1 MRIGVPKE
9 IKDHE
14 YRVGLTPES
23 VAELA
28 AAGHT
33 VVVETH
39 AGAGIGAADG
49 DYVSAGATVAGTA
62 DEVFSAADMIVKVKE
77 PQSAER
83 QMLRPDQVLFT
94 YLHLAPDPDQTRDLV
109 KSGAT
114 CIAYETVTDG
124 QGGLPLLKPMSQV
137 AGRMS
142 IQAGATALEKAQ
154 GGRGVLLGGVPGVR
168 PGRVVVIGGGTVGFN
183 AAQMAVGMHADVT
196 ILDRNP
202 AVLERLENHF
212 EANARTIYSGKAV
225 VEELLATADLV
236 IGAVLVPG
244 AAAPKVVTR
253 QMLKLMPQGSVLL
266 DVAIDQGGCFE
277 TSRPTTHT
285 DPTYVVDGIVHY
297 CVANMPGAVART
309 STYALNNVTLPHV
322 MAIAEKGWQLALA
335 ENPHLLDG
343 LNVWNGHVTCKP
355 VAEALGYEHLH
366 AEVAV
371 REAGTQEAVKATPTA
386 A

>member
-94 YLHLAPDPDQTRDLV
+94 YLHLAPDPDQTKDLV

-114 CIAYETVTDG
+114 CIAYETVTDA

-183 AAQMAVGMHADVT
+183 AAQMAT
-196 ILDRNP
+196 
-202 AVLERLENHF
+202 
-212 EANARTIYSGKAV
+212 
-225 VEELLATADLV
+225 
-236 IGAVLVPG
+236 
-244 AAAPKVVTR
+244 
-253 QMLKLMPQGSVLL
+253 
-266 DVAIDQGGCFE
+266 
-277 TSRPTTHT
+277 
-285 DPTYVVDGIVHY
+285 
-297 CVANMPGAVART
+297 
-309 STYALNNVTLPHV
+309 
-322 MAIAEKGWQLALA
+322 
-335 ENPHLLDG
+335 
-343 LNVWNGHVTCKP
+343 
-355 VAEALGYEHLH
+355 
-366 AEVAV
+366 
-371 REAGTQEAVKATPTA
+371 
-386 A
+386 